1 MTMED
6 FRDNLLKLLYV
17 EKKLAEEDAEIQKN
31 MSREEKVE
39 NNLLLINVTI
49 KSHEDDVYE
58 LNVPDNYSKLR
69 AGDKVVILNEKT
81 SSECEATIIDV
92 FFDTLT
98 VSCDKELDINATFSI
113 EQESPELLQALIS
126 CLEGIYSG
134 VPGAAFLRLLSGEEK
149 FETVDFL
156 KLNIE
161 DVPYFD
167 SIKSRLNDEQLSAVS
182 SMLEYPPVH
191 VLQGPPGTGKTAVL
205 AATAIAT
212 AHMNREVVI
221 IANTHHAVNNA
232 LQKIRSLDKMATL
245 IKVGAALKS
254 EELDDTIL
262 KFEKFSEY
270 YEFSYKNR
278 KKKRTG
284 HIIGMTIW
292 GAITHLGLR
301 HHAHFRPY
309 IALIDEASL
318 MPLSY
323 ATILGKTAPSVCLF
337 GDSRQ
342 MPPIFRP
349 ELESNK
355 NSISIL
361 DYCSQKVEGV
371 PVAVLHTTYL
381 MTGDITNVV
390 SNSFY
395 EPHGIVLRSAD
406 CIAGNSFVS
415 QYMENHGLNGSLVF
429 AKPEISTPL
438 CKEENEG
445 EADAVVE
452 MLRKLIDEGN
462 KPTDM
467 AVITPFRKQVRLLRA
482 KAKEALNT
490 DETPLIDTV
499 ERLQGQDVDCIIL
512 TFATS
517 DEKYIKDVHDF
528 LFNPNRL
535 NVMISRA
542 KTKVVIF
549 GSVKVQNELKKM
561 IQKDTTGSVP
571 LCKIGY

>member
-6 FRDNLLKLLYV
+6 FRDNLLKYLFV
-17 EKKLAEEDAEIQKN
+17 EKKLEEDDAEKQKN

-49 KSHEDDVYE
+49 ISNEDDIYE

-69 AGDKVVILNEKT
+69 AGDKIIITNED
-81 SSECEATIIDV
+81 SSTGSEATIIDV
-92 FFDTLT
+92 YFDTLT
-98 VSCDKELDINATFSI
+98 ISCDKELDINATYTI
-113 EQESPELLQALIS
+113 EQKSPELLQTLIS

-156 KLNIE
+156 KVAID

-167 SIKSRLNDEQLSAVS
+167 GIKHNLNEEQLSAVG
-182 SMLEYPPVH
+182 SMLEYPPIH

-212 AHMNREVVI
+212 AHMNREVVV

-232 LQKIRSLDKMATL
+232 LQKIRSFDKKATI

-254 EELDDTIL
+254 EGLDDTVL

-270 YEFSYKNR
+270 YEYSYKNR

-309 IALIDEASL
+309 ISLVDEASL
-318 MPLSY
+318 MPLSI
-323 ATILGKTAPSVCLF
+323 ATILGKTSPSVCLF

-349 ELESNK
+349 ELESNE

-371 PVAVLHTTYL
+371 PVKVLQTTYR
-381 MTGDITNVV
+381 MNEEICSFDSRN
-390 SNSFY
+390 FY
-395 EPHGIVLRSAD
+395 EPFGIKLISAESAKDRRFIVDASGCGDERIEEILWNGRSID
-406 CIAGNSFVS
+406 IINVS
-415 QYMENHGLNGSLVF
+415 QESHQ
-429 AKPEISTPL
+429 
-438 CKEENEG
+438 EENVE
-445 EADAVVE
+445 EALFAAQCAAVA
-452 MLRKLIDEGN
+452 MQRGIPSKDI
-462 KPTDM
+462 
-467 AVITPFRKQVRLLRA
+467 AIITPFRKQVNAIRNAFKYLRWP
-482 KAKEALNT
+482 EE
-490 DETPLIDTV
+490 DRPLVDTV
-499 ERLQGQDVDCIIL
+499 ERLQGQDVEMIIL
-512 TFATS
+512 SFAVS
-517 DEKYIKDVHDF
+517 DNAYFNQIKDF
-528 LFNPNRL
+528 LLNRNRL

-542 KTKVVIF
+542 KTKVLILASQQIKNEIF
-549 GSVKVQNELKKM
+549 NF
-561 IQKDTTGSVP
+561 
-571 LCKIGY
+571 

>member
-1 MTMED
+1 MTMEE
-6 FRDNLLKLLYV
+6 FRDNLLKYLFI
-17 EKKLAEEDAEIQKN
+17 EKKLEEEDAEKQKN

-49 KSHEDDVYE
+49 KSHEDDIYE

-69 AGDKVVILNEKT
+69 AGDKVVIKNEIS
-81 SSECEATIIDV
+81 SSEYEATIVDV
-92 FFDTLT
+92 FFDTVT
-98 VSCDKELDINATFSI
+98 ISCDKELDTKATFSI
-113 EQESPELLQALIS
+113 EQKSPELLQALIS

-149 FETVDFL
+149 CETVDFL
-156 KLNIE
+156 KVAIE

-167 SIKSRLNDEQLSAVS
+167 SIKNRLNQEQLAAVC
-182 SMLEYPPVH
+182 SMLEYSPVH
-191 VLQGPPGTGKTAVL
+191 ILQGPPGTGKTAVL

-212 AHMNREVVI
+212 ARMNREVVI

-232 LQKIRSLDKMATL
+232 LLKIRSYDKNATL
-245 IKVGAALKS
+245 IKVGAELKS
-254 EELDDTIL
+254 EELDDTVL

-270 YEFSYKNR
+270 YEYSYKNR

-309 IALIDEASL
+309 ISLVDEASL
-318 MPLSY
+318 MPLSL

-349 ELESNK
+349 ELESNE

-361 DYCSQKVEGV
+361 DYCSQKVEGI
-371 PVAVLHTTYL
+371 PVTVLHTTYR
-381 MTGDITNVV
+381 MNEFITNVV
-390 SNSFY
+390 SKSFY
-395 EPHGIVLRSAD
+395 EPYGIKLRSAD
-406 CIAGNSFVS
+406 SVS
-415 QYMENHGLNGSLVF
+415 YKTFTSAYLNQKGLNDSLVYADF
-429 AKPEISTPL
+429 SISTPL
-438 CKEENEG
+438 CEEENEG
-445 EADAVVE
+445 EADAVIE
-452 MLRKLIDEGN
+452 TLKNLLSEG
-462 KPTDM
+462 KKADDI
-467 AVITPFRKQVRLLRA
+467 AVITPFRKQVRLIRS
-482 KAKEALNT
+482 KANEMIDCEAL
-490 DETPLIDTV
+490 PLIDTV

-512 TFATS
+512 SFASS
-517 DEKYIKDVHDF
+517 DEDYINEIRDF
-528 LFNPNRL
+528 IFNPNRL

-542 KTKVVIF
+542 KTKVVLF
-549 GSVKVQNELKKM
+549 ACEKVQKELNH
-561 IQKDTTGSVP
+561 I
-571 LCKIGY
+571 LNINI

>member
-6 FRDNLLKLLYV
+6 FRDNLLKYLFV
-17 EKKLAEEDAEIQKN
+17 EKKFEEEDAKKQKN

-39 NNLLLINVTI
+39 NNLLLINVTV
-49 KSHEDDVYE
+49 KSHEENIYE

-69 AGDKVVILNEKT
+69 AGDKVVIVNEE
-81 SSECEATIIDV
+81 SHSEYEATIIDV

-98 VSCDKELDINATFSI
+98 ISCDKELDTKAIYSI
-113 EQESPELLQALIS
+113 EQKSPELLQALIS

-156 KLNIE
+156 KVAI
-161 DVPYFD
+161 DDIPYFD
-167 SIKSRLNDEQLSAVS
+167 SIKSKLNHEQLSAVS
-182 SMLEYPPVH
+182 SMLEYPSVH

-212 AHMNREVVI
+212 ARMNREVVI

-232 LQKIRSLDKMATL
+232 LQKIRSLDKNATL
-245 IKVGAALKS
+245 IKVGAILKS

-262 KFEKFSEY
+262 KFEKFNEY
-270 YEFSYKNR
+270 YEYSYKNR
-278 KKKRTG
+278 RKKRTG

-301 HHAHFRPY
+301 HHSHFRPY
-309 IALIDEASL
+309 ISLVDEASL
-318 MPLSY
+318 MPLSL

-349 ELESNK
+349 ELENND

-361 DYCSQKVEGV
+361 DYCFQKVEGV
-371 PVAVLHTTYL
+371 PVAVLHTTYR
-381 MTGDITNVV
+381 MNDSITNIV
-390 SNSFY
+390 SKSFY
-395 EPHGIVLRSAD
+395 EPHGITLRSAE
-406 CIAGNSFVS
+406 CISDNTFTSDYLANKGF
-415 QYMENHGLNGSLVF
+415 NGSLVYMDSSL
-429 AKPEISTPL
+429 STPL
-438 CKEENEG
+438 CEEENEG
-445 EADAVVE
+445 EADAVIEIVK
-452 MLRKLIDEGN
+452 MLLLEGRKA
-462 KPTDM
+462 TDI
-467 AVITPFRKQVRLLRA
+467 AVITPFRKQVRLIRS
-482 KAKEALNT
+482 KAKEMI
-490 DETPLIDTV
+490 DSETLPLIDTV
-499 ERLQGQDVDCIIL
+499 ERLQGQDVECIIL

-517 DEKYIKDVHDF
+517 TVGYMNGLSNF

-549 GSVKVQNELKKM
+549 GSEIIQNKLKQ
-561 IQKDTTGSVP
+561 ILIS
-571 LCKIGY
+571 

>member
-6 FRDNLLKLLYV
+6 FRDNLLKYLFV
-17 EKKLAEEDAEIQKN
+17 EKKLEEEDAEKQKN

-39 NNLLLINVTI
+39 NNLLLINVTV
-49 KSHEDDVYE
+49 KSHEENIYE

-69 AGDKVVILNEKT
+69 AGDKVVIVNEE
-81 SSECEATIIDV
+81 SHSEYEATIIDV

-98 VSCDKELDINATFSI
+98 ISCDKELDTKAIYSI
-113 EQESPELLQALIS
+113 EQKSPELLQALIS

-156 KLNIE
+156 KVAI
-161 DVPYFD
+161 DDIPYFD
-167 SIKSRLNDEQLSAVS
+167 SIKSKLNHEQLSAVS
-182 SMLEYPPVH
+182 SMLEYPSVH

-212 AHMNREVVI
+212 ARMNREVVI

-232 LQKIRSLDKMATL
+232 LQKIRSLDKNATL
-245 IKVGAALKS
+245 IKVGAILKS

-262 KFEKFSEY
+262 KFEKFNEY
-270 YEFSYKNR
+270 YEYSYKNR
-278 KKKRTG
+278 RKKRTG

-301 HHAHFRPY
+301 HHSHFRPY
-309 IALIDEASL
+309 ISLVDEASL
-318 MPLSY
+318 MPLSL

-349 ELESNK
+349 ELENND

-361 DYCSQKVEGV
+361 DYCFQKVEGV
-371 PVAVLHTTYL
+371 PVAVLHTTYR
-381 MTGDITNVV
+381 MNDSITNIV
-390 SNSFY
+390 SKSFY
-395 EPHGIVLRSAD
+395 EPHGITLRSAE
-406 CIAGNSFVS
+406 CISDNTFTSDYLANKGF
-415 QYMENHGLNGSLVF
+415 NGSLVYMDSSL
-429 AKPEISTPL
+429 STPL
-438 CKEENEG
+438 CEEENEG
-445 EADAVVE
+445 EADAVIEIVK
-452 MLRKLIDEGN
+452 MLLLEGRKA
-462 KPTDM
+462 TDI
-467 AVITPFRKQVRLLRA
+467 AVITPFRKQVRLIRS
-482 KAKEALNT
+482 KAKEMI
-490 DETPLIDTV
+490 DSETLPLIDTV
-499 ERLQGQDVDCIIL
+499 ERLQGQDVECIIL

-517 DEKYIKDVHDF
+517 TVGYMNGLSNF

-549 GSVKVQNELKKM
+549 GSEIIQNKLKQ
-561 IQKDTTGSVP
+561 ILIS
-571 LCKIGY
+571 

>member
-6 FRDNLLKLLYV
+6 FRDNLLKLLFV
-17 EKKLAEEDAEIQKN
+17 EKKLEEEDAEKQKN

-49 KSHEDDVYE
+49 KSHEDDIYE
-58 LNVPDNYSKLR
+58 LNVPENYSKLR
-69 AGDKVVILNEKT
+69 AGDKVVITNDES
-81 SSECEATIIDV
+81 SSEYEATIIDV

-98 VSCDKELDINATFSI
+98 ISCDKELDANVTFSI
-113 EQESPELLQALIS
+113 EQKSPDLLQALIS
-126 CLEGIYSG
+126 CLEGIYAG

-149 FETVDFL
+149 LELVDFL
-156 KLNIE
+156 KLPI
-161 DVPYFD
+161 DDIPYFD
-167 SIKSRLNDEQLSAVS
+167 DIKNKLNQEQLAAVS
-182 SMLEYPPVH
+182 SMLEYPPIH

-212 AHMNREVVI
+212 ARANREVVI

-232 LQKIRSLDKMATL
+232 LQKIRSIDKKATL
-245 IKVGAALKS
+245 IKVGAELKA

-270 YEFSYKNR
+270 YEYSYKHR

-284 HIIGMTIW
+284 HIIGMTMW

-309 IALIDEASL
+309 IALVDEASL

-337 GDSRQ
+337 GDSHQ

-349 ELESNK
+349 ELESNE

-361 DYCSQKVEGV
+361 DYCSRKVDGV
-371 PVAVLHTTYL
+371 PVTVLHTTYR
-381 MTGDITNVV
+381 MNESITNVV
-390 SNSFY
+390 SKSFY

-406 CIAGNSFVS
+406 CIAGNTFHSS
-415 QYMENHGLNGSLVF
+415 YMDNKGYAGSVVF
-429 AKPEISTPL
+429 ADGKLSTPH
-438 CKEENEG
+438 CNEENEG
-445 EADAVVE
+445 EADAVIE
-452 MLRKLIDEGN
+452 MVKALIDEGH
-462 KPTDM
+462 KSSDI
-467 AVITPFRKQVRLLRA
+467 AVITPFRKQVRLLRS
-482 KAKEALNT
+482 KAKDILNP

-512 TFATS
+512 TFASS
-517 DEKYIKDVHDF
+517 DINYINEVRNF
-528 LFNPNRL
+528 LFNRNRL

-542 KTKVVIF
+542 KTQVVIF
-549 GSVKVQNELKKM
+549 GSEKVRNELCRIIKE
-561 IQKDTTGSVP
+561 GSSS
-571 LCKIGY
+571 

>member
-1 MTMED
+1 MTMEE
-6 FRDNLLKLLYV
+6 FRDNLLKYLFI
-17 EKKLAEEDAEIQKN
+17 EKKLEEEDAEKQKN

-49 KSHEDDVYE
+49 KSHEDDIYE

-69 AGDKVVILNEKT
+69 AGDKVVIKNEIS
-81 SSECEATIIDV
+81 SSEYEATIVDV
-92 FFDTLT
+92 FFDTVT
-98 VSCDKELDINATFSI
+98 ISCDKELDTKATFSI
-113 EQESPELLQALIS
+113 EQKSPELLQALIS

-149 FETVDFL
+149 CETVDFL
-156 KLNIE
+156 KVAIE

-167 SIKSRLNDEQLSAVS
+167 SIKNRLNQEQLAAVC

-191 VLQGPPGTGKTAVL
+191 ILQGPPGTGKTAVL

-212 AHMNREVVI
+212 ARMNREVVI

-232 LQKIRSLDKMATL
+232 LLKIRSYDKNATL
-245 IKVGAALKS
+245 IKVGAELKS
-254 EELDDTIL
+254 EELDDTVL

-270 YEFSYKNR
+270 YEYSYKNR

-309 IALIDEASL
+309 ISLVDEASL
-318 MPLSY
+318 MPLSL

-349 ELESNK
+349 ELESNE

-361 DYCSQKVEGV
+361 DYCSQKVEGI
-371 PVAVLHTTYL
+371 PVTVLHTTYR
-381 MTGDITNVV
+381 MNEFITNVV
-390 SNSFY
+390 SKSFY
-395 EPHGIVLRSAD
+395 EPYGIKLRSAD
-406 CIAGNSFVS
+406 SVS
-415 QYMENHGLNGSLVF
+415 YKTFTSAYLNQKGLNDSLVYADF
-429 AKPEISTPL
+429 SISTPL
-438 CKEENEG
+438 CEEENEG
-445 EADAVVE
+445 EADAVIE
-452 MLRKLIDEGN
+452 TLKNLLSEG
-462 KPTDM
+462 KKADDI
-467 AVITPFRKQVRLLRA
+467 AVITPFRKQVRLIRS
-482 KAKEALNT
+482 KANEMIDCEAL
-490 DETPLIDTV
+490 PLIDTV

-512 TFATS
+512 SFASS
-517 DEKYIKDVHDF
+517 DEDYINEIRDF
-528 LFNPNRL
+528 IFNPNRL

-542 KTKVVIF
+542 KTKVVLF
-549 GSVKVQNELKKM
+549 ACEKVQKELNH
-561 IQKDTTGSVP
+561 I
-571 LCKIGY
+571 LNINI

>member
-6 FRDNLLKLLYV
+6 FRDSLLKYLFV
-17 EKKLAEEDAEIQKN
+17 EKKLEEDDAAKQKN
-31 MSREEKVE
+31 MTREEKVE
-39 NNLLLINVTI
+39 NSLLLINVTI
-49 KSHEDDVYE
+49 KKQEEYFYE
-58 LNVPDNYSKLR
+58 LCVPDNYSKLR
-69 AGDKVVILNEKT
+69 AGDKVVIVNED
-81 SSECEATIIDV
+81 SHSEYEATIIDV

-98 VSCDKELDINATFSI
+98 ISCDKELDPNATYSI
-113 EQESPELLQALIS
+113 EQKSPELLQALIS

-156 KLNIE
+156 KVNID

-167 SIKSRLNDEQLSAVS
+167 SVKNKLNQEQLSAVS

-212 AHMNREVVI
+212 AHLNREVVI

-232 LQKIRSLDKMATL
+232 LQKIRSMDKKTTL
-245 IKVGAALKS
+245 IKVGSALKS
-254 EELDDTIL
+254 EELDDTVL

-270 YEFSYKNR
+270 YEYSYKNR

-309 IALIDEASL
+309 ISLVDEASL
-318 MPLSY
+318 MPLSL

-349 ELESNK
+349 ELESND

-371 PVAVLHTTYL
+371 PVIALHTTYR
-381 MTGDITNVV
+381 MNKDITDVV
-390 SNSFY
+390 SKSFY
-395 EPHGIVLRSAD
+395 EPYGIILQSAETV
-406 CIAGNSFVS
+406 AGNLFQST
-415 QYMENHGLNGSLVF
+415 YMDGNKYQDSVVF
-429 AKPEISTPL
+429 TDPSISTPH
-438 CKEENEG
+438 CQEENIG

-452 MLRKLIDEGN
+452 MVKALIEEG
-462 KPTDM
+462 KKHEGI
-467 AVITPFRKQVRLLRA
+467 AVITPFRKQVRLLRS
-482 KAKEALNT
+482 KAQEVLPI
-490 DETPLIDTV
+490 EELPLIDTV

-517 DEKYIKDVHDF
+517 DNGYIKEIHDF

-542 KTKVVIF
+542 KTKVIIYA
-549 GSVKVQNELKKM
+549 SEQVQKELKSLLSCIATK
-561 IQKDTTGSVP
+561 K
-571 LCKIGY
+571 

>member
-1 MTMED
+1 MTMEE
-6 FRDNLLKLLYV
+6 FRDNLLKYLFV
-17 EKKLAEEDAEIQKN
+17 EKKLEEEEAERQKN

-49 KSHEDDVYE
+49 NTHEDDVYE

-69 AGDKVVILNEKT
+69 SGDKVIIINEDS
-81 SSECEATIIDV
+81 SSECEATVIDV

-98 VSCDKELDINATFSI
+98 ISCDKELDSNATYSI
-113 EQESPELLQALIS
+113 EQKSPDLLQALIS

-149 FETVDFL
+149 FEAVDFL
-156 KLNIE
+156 KVQID

-167 SIKSRLNDEQLSAVS
+167 SIKSKLNEEQLAAVS

-212 AHMNREVVI
+212 AHLNREVVI

-232 LQKIRSLDKMATL
+232 LQKIRSFDKKATL
-245 IKVGAALKS
+245 IKVGAALKA
-254 EELDDTIL
+254 EELDDSVL
-262 KFEKFSEY
+262 KFEKFNEY
-270 YEFSYKNR
+270 YEYSYKNR
-278 KKKRTG
+278 RKKRTG

-292 GAITHLGLR
+292 GAITYLGLR

-309 IALIDEASL
+309 ISLVDEASL
-318 MPLSY
+318 MPLSL

-349 ELESNK
+349 ELEDND

-371 PVAVLHTTYL
+371 PVKVLHTTYR
-381 MTGDITNVV
+381 MNEPITNTV
-390 SNSFY
+390 SKSFY
-395 EPHGIVLRSAD
+395 EPYGITLQSAE
-406 CIAGNSFVS
+406 SVS
-415 QYMENHGLNGSLVF
+415 NNKFSSAYLSKIGLNESVVF
-429 AKPEISTPL
+429 MDSALSTPQ
-438 CKEENEG
+438 CEEENEG
-445 EADAVVE
+445 EANAV
-452 MLRKLIDEGN
+452 IDLLKALLQEGN
-462 KPTDM
+462 KPYDL
-467 AVITPFRKQVRLLRA
+467 AVITPFRKQVRLIRS
-482 KAKEALNT
+482 KASEVL
-490 DETPLIDTV
+490 DSESLPLIDTV
-499 ERLQGQDVDCIIL
+499 ERLQGQDVQCIIL
-512 TFATS
+512 SFAS
-517 DEKYIKDVHDF
+517 SSENYIEEIKGF

-542 KTKVVIF
+542 KTKVVIY
-549 GSVKVQNELKKM
+549 GSEKVQTELRTILKNTK
-561 IQKDTTGSVP
+561 QPAPS
-571 LCKIGY
+571 

>member
-1 MTMED
+1 MMTMED
-6 FRDNLLKLLYV
+6 FRNNLLKYLFV
-17 EKKLAEEDAEIQKN
+17 EKKLEEEDAEKQKN

-39 NNLLLINVTI
+39 NDLLLINISV

-69 AGDKVVILNEKT
+69 AGDKVVIKNENT
-81 SSECEATIIDV
+81 STECEATIIDV

-98 VSCDKELDINATFSI
+98 ISCDRDLDTNATFSI
-113 EQESPELLQALIS
+113 EQKSPDLLQALIS
-126 CLEGIYSG
+126 CLEGIYAG

-149 FETVDFL
+149 FEVVDFL
-156 KLNIE
+156 KVAIN

-167 SIKSRLNDEQLSAVS
+167 GIKRILNEEQLAAVS

-212 AHMNREVVI
+212 AHLNREVVI

-232 LQKIRSLDKMATL
+232 LQKIRSLDKKATL

-262 KFEKFSEY
+262 KFEKFNEY
-270 YEFSYKNR
+270 YEYSYKNR

-292 GAITHLGLR
+292 GAISYLGLR

-309 IALIDEASL
+309 ISLVDEASL
-318 MPLSY
+318 MPLSL
-323 ATILGKTAPSVCLF
+323 ATILGKTSPSVCLF

-349 ELESNK
+349 ELESNE

-371 PVAVLHTTYL
+371 PATALHTTYR
-381 MTGDITNVV
+381 MNESITDVV
-390 SNSFY
+390 SKSFY
-395 EPHGIVLRSAD
+395 EPYGITLRSAESVAD
-406 CIAGNSFVS
+406 NIFSSAYLSKK
-415 QYMENHGLNGSLVF
+415 GLNDSIVYMDSSLSS
-429 AKPEISTPL
+429 PQCE
-438 CKEENEG
+438 EENEG
-445 EADAVVE
+445 EAEAVIE
-452 MLRKLIDEGN
+452 MVKALLDEGN
-462 KPTDM
+462 KPSDL
-467 AVITPFRKQVRLLRA
+467 AVITPFRKQVRLIRS
-482 KAKEALNT
+482 KAHEMI
-490 DETPLIDTV
+490 DCETLPLIDTV
-499 ERLQGQDVDCIIL
+499 ERLQGQDVACIIL
-512 TFATS
+512 SFASS
-517 DEKYIKDVHDF
+517 DKQYIKEVHDF
-528 LFNPNRL
+528 LFNKNRL

-542 KTKVVIF
+542 KTKVIIF
-549 GSVKVQNELKKM
+549 AAKKVQEEINELA
-561 IQKDTTGSVP
+561 TTTR
-571 LCKIGY
+571 K

>member
-1 MTMED
+1 MAMED
-6 FRDNLLKLLYV
+6 FRDNLLKMLFL
-17 EKKLAEEDAEIQKN
+17 EKKLEEEDAEKQKY

-39 NNLLLINVTI
+39 DNLLLINVTI
-49 KSHEDDVYE
+49 KSNEDDIYE

-69 AGDKVVILNEKT
+69 AGDKVIIRNENS

-98 VSCDKELDINATFSI
+98 ISCDKELDVDASFSI
-113 EQESPELLQALIS
+113 EQKSPELLQALIS
-126 CLEGIYSG
+126 CLEGIYAG

-149 FETVDFL
+149 FELVDFL
-156 KLNIE
+156 KLDIS
-161 DVPYFD
+161 DVPNFD
-167 SIKSRLNDEQLSAVS
+167 SIKTNLNEEQLSAIS

-212 AHMNREVVI
+212 ARMNREVVI

-232 LQKIRSLDKMATL
+232 LQKIHSIDQKATL
-245 IKVGAALKS
+245 IKVGAELKA

-270 YEFSYKNR
+270 YEYSYKNR
-278 KKKRTG
+278 RKKRSG

-309 IALIDEASL
+309 IALVDEASL

-323 ATILGKTAPSVCLF
+323 AAILGKTAPSVCLF
-337 GDSRQ
+337 GDSQQ

-349 ELESNK
+349 ELEKNE

-371 PVAVLHTTYL
+371 PVTALHTTYR
-381 MTGDITNVV
+381 MNGSITNVV
-390 SNSFY
+390 SKSFY
-395 EPHGIVLRSAD
+395 EPHGIILQSANSV
-406 CIAGNSFVS
+406 AGNLFHS
-415 QYMENHGLNGSLVF
+415 QYMDGKGYKGSFVF
-429 AKPEISTPL
+429 TDASLSTPH
-438 CKEENEG
+438 CQEENEG
-445 EADAVVE
+445 EADAVIE
-452 MLRKLIDEGN
+452 MVKVLLEKGK
-462 KPTDM
+462 KPGDI
-467 AVITPFRKQVRLLRA
+467 AVITPFRKQVRLLRG
-482 KAKEALNT
+482 KAKESIYP
-490 DETPLIDTV
+490 DDIPLIDTV

-512 TFATS
+512 TFAS
-517 DEKYIKDVHDF
+517 NDESYIKVMHDF

-549 GSVKVQNELKKM
+549 GSESVQKELKT
-561 IQKDTTGSVP
+561 ILNYD
-571 LCKIGY
+571 

>member
-1 MTMED
+1 MTMEE
-6 FRDNLLKLLYV
+6 FRDSLLKYLFV
-17 EKKLAEEDAEIQKN
+17 EKKLEEDDAEKQKN
-31 MSREEKVE
+31 MSREEKVD

-49 KSHEDDVYE
+49 KEQEDDIYE
-58 LNVPDNYSKLR
+58 LHVPDNYSKLR
-69 AGDKVVILNEKT
+69 AGDKVVIINEDT
-81 SSECEATIIDV
+81 HSEYEATIIDV

-98 VSCDKELDINATFSI
+98 ISCDKELDSNATYSI
-113 EQESPELLQALIS
+113 EQKSPELLQALIS

-156 KLNIE
+156 KVAID

-167 SIKSRLNDEQLSAVS
+167 SIKDKLNQEQLSAVS

-191 VLQGPPGTGKTAVL
+191 ILQGPPGTGKTAVL

-212 AHMNREVVI
+212 AHLNREVVI

-232 LQKIRSLDKMATL
+232 LQKIRSMDKKATL
-245 IKVGAALKS
+245 IKVGSELKS
-254 EELDDTIL
+254 EELDDTVL
-262 KFEKFSEY
+262 KFEKFSDY
-270 YEFSYKNR
+270 YEYSYKNR

-309 IALIDEASL
+309 ISLVDEASL
-318 MPLSY
+318 MPLSL

-349 ELESNK
+349 ERENNE
-355 NSISIL
+355 NSISVL

-371 PVAVLHTTYL
+371 PVIALHTTYR
-381 MTGDITNVV
+381 MNKDITNVV
-390 SNSFY
+390 SKSFY
-395 EPHGIVLRSAD
+395 EPYGICLQSAESVASN
-406 CIAGNSFVS
+406 IFNSPF
-415 QYMENHGLNGSLVF
+415 MKNNDLIGSVVF
-429 AKPEISTPL
+429 ANAELSTL
-438 CKEENEG
+438 YCKEENVG

-452 MLRKLIDEGN
+452 TVKALLKEGRKPEDI
-462 KPTDM
+462 
-467 AVITPFRKQVRLLRA
+467 AVITPFRKQVRLLRE
-482 KAKEALNT
+482 KAQKVISHNYS
-490 DETPLIDTV
+490 PLIDTV

-512 TFATS
+512 SFASS
-517 DEKYIKDVHDF
+517 DESYIKEIYEF

-549 GSVKVQNELKKM
+549 GSEVVHQYLKQILS
-561 IQKDTTGSVP
+561 IQ
-571 LCKIGY
+571 